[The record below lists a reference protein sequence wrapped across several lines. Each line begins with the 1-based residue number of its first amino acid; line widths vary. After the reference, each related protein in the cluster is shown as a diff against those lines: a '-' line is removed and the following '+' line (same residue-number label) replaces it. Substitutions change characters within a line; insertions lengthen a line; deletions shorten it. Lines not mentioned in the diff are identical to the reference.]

1 MLHSF
6 RCLEVV
12 NGYIQA
18 LVERESGESSAL
30 VLPMDHMLYKLSP
43 RQRRVMYDYVVE
55 VRECM
60 LYWYG
65 KGHCN
70 ILSVAFVMVKVIATS
85 CLCLL

>member
-18 LVERESGESSAL
+18 LVEESGESSAL

-55 VRECM
+55 VRECSKR
-60 LYWYG
+60 YTD
-65 KGHCN
+65 
-70 ILSVAFVMVKVIATS
+70 IMVKVITTS
-85 CLCLL
+85 YLLLL